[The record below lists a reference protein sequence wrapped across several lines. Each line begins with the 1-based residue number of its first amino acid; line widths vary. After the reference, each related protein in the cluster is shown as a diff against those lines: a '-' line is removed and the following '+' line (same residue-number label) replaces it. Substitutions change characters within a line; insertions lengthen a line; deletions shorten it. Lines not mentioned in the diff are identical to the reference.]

1 MNTQHLIRWLI
12 LPACFHLTLASAQ
25 NTDLPYSSGSTGADG
40 PLTFAKLFSQTR
52 QYHAMAY
59 DAARQQT
66 VMFGGSGGNQSN
78 DTWVWDGVNWTQK
91 TPASV
96 PPGRY
101 RHSMAYDSDR
111 QKVVMF
117 GGSSSGYVNDTW
129 EWDGVNWTQI
139 TPATS
144 PTARDG
150 HAMVYDAARQ
160 RMVLF
165 GGYSSTGG
173 YRNDIW
179 EWDGVNW
186 MQKSPATS
194 PSARGEHAMAYD
206 SVRQR
211 VVLFGGQSSG
221 SNNQTWEWDG
231 TNWVQ
236 KSPATVPTG
245 QGNLAMTYDS
255 VRQKV
260 IMFGGSNNPNNIT
273 WEWNGTNWTQLA
285 PATVPGARYYHAMVF
300 DSARQKIVMTGGYV
314 TSGYYSQETWEW
326 NGTDWSLVAGPTR
339 TFDMTGR
346 ADGIWNF
353 TSIEIPSG
361 MTIYF
366 KKNAANTPV
375 TWLATENVNIHGTLN
390 LSGAN
395 YTSSNTPG
403 NEAKGGPGGYDG
415 GLGGTS
421 FQVAGTYN
429 GSPGSGPGGGAPGID
444 RWGDGLCGSFT
455 GNSYLIPLVGGSGG
469 GGGASTPASNGINGG
484 AGGGAILIASTK
496 DIVVNGIIEAK
507 GGNYH
512 YINDSGTPPNGRDN
526 YSVSGCG
533 SGGAIRLVADR
544 VLGTGQLLV
553 DSGSYW
559 FTVPATSK
567 GKIRIEGYFRN
578 ILNTASSITS
588 GSATA
593 SVPLAVTVPPPGTS
607 PGLTIT
613 HVAGTAV
620 AQPPTGSLSSPD
632 VVFSSTGTVNITV
645 TAANIPDGTP
655 VTCRV
660 TSGSQIINLPTTGTV
675 TLAGGTC
682 SFSTTVQAG
691 VGTIQ
696 AFCNFTTGP

>member
-12 LPACFHLTLASAQ
+12 LPACLHLTLASAQ
-25 NTDLPYSSGSTGADG
+25 NTDLPYNSGSTGADG
-40 PLTFAKLFSQTR
+40 PLTFAKFFSQTR
-52 QYHAMAY
+52 YHHAMAY
-59 DAARQQT
+59 DVTRQKT
-66 VMFGGSGGNQSN
+66 VLFGGGGGNATN
-78 DTWVWDGVNWTQK
+78 DTWEWDGVNWVQK
-91 TPASV
+91 SPNTV
-96 PPGRY
+96 PPARY
-101 RHSMAYDSDR
+101 SHCMAFDSDR

-117 GGSSSGYVNDTW
+117 GGYGDGYLNDTW

-139 TPATS
+139 TPTTS
-144 PTARDG
+144 PLARFE

-160 RMVLF
+160 RIVLF
-165 GGYSSTGG
+165 GGLGSSGG
-173 YRNDIW
+173 SRNDTW

-186 MQKSPATS
+186 VQKSPTTS
-194 PSARGEHAMAYD
+194 PATRYQHAMAYD
-206 SVRQR
+206 NSRQR
-211 VVLFGGQSSG
+211 VVLFGGYYQDS
-221 SNNQTWEWDG
+221 QTWEWDG
-231 TNWVQ
+231 TNWSQ
-236 KSPATVPTG
+236 KSPSTVPNG
-245 QGNLAMTYDS
+245 QHEHAMAYDS
-255 VRQKV
+255 IRQKV
-260 IMFGGSNNPNNIT
+260 IMFGGTSSNNNIT
-273 WEWNGTNWTQLA
+273 WEWNGTNWTQSS

-300 DSARQKIVMTGGYV
+300 DSVRQKIVMTGGYAN
-314 TSGYYSQETWEW
+314 QETWEW
-326 NGTDWSLVAGPTR
+326 NGTDWSLVAAPTR

-346 ADGIWNF
+346 ANGIWNF
-353 TSIEIPSG
+353 TSIEIPAG

-375 TWLATENVNIHGTLN
+375 TWLAAENVDIQGTLN
-390 LSGAN
+390 LDGAN
-395 YTSSNTPG
+395 WTIPNTPG
-403 NEAKGGPGGYDG
+403 NEPKGGPGGYDG

-444 RWGDGLCGSFT
+444 RWGDAACGGFT

-469 GGGASTPASNGINGG
+469 GGGASLPASNGINGG

-496 DIVVNGIIEAK
+496 DITVSGTIRAK
-507 GGNYH
+507 GGDYGAF
-512 YINDSGTPPNGRDN
+512 YDDSGSPPNGRDN
-526 YSVSGCG
+526 WAVSGCG

-553 DSGSYW
+553 DGGSYW
-559 FTVPATSK
+559 FGTPTTSK

-578 ILNTASSITS
+578 ILNTSSGITS

-593 SVPLAVTVPPPGTS
+593 SVPLAVTVPPAGTS

-632 VVFSSTGTVNITV
+632 VIFSSTGTVNITV

>member
-1 MNTQHLIRWLI
+1 
-12 LPACFHLTLASAQ
+12 
-25 NTDLPYSSGSTGADG
+25 
-40 PLTFAKLFSQTR
+40 
-52 QYHAMAY
+52 MAY

-66 VMFGGSGGNQSN
+66 VLFGGASGSPSN
-78 DTWVWDGVNWTQK
+78 DTWVWDGVNWIQK
-91 TPASV
+91 SPATL
-96 PPGRY
+96 PPI
-101 RHSMAYDSDR
+101 RHHHAMAYDSQR

-117 GGSSSGYVNDTW
+117 GGYNNQIGLSMNDTW
-129 EWDGVNWTQI
+129 EWDGTTWTQI

-144 PTARDG
+144 PTARYQ

-160 RMVLF
+160 RVLLF
-165 GGYSSTGG
+165 GGYNNQLGVSM
-173 YRNDIW
+173 NDTW

-186 MQKSPATS
+186 AQKSPATS
-194 PSARGEHAMAYD
+194 PIVKYGHGMAYD
-206 SVRQR
+206 SNRQR
-211 VVLFGGQSSG
+211 VVLFGG
-221 SNNQTWEWDG
+221 SNNNNHTWEWDG
-231 TNWVQ
+231 TNWAQ
-236 KSPATVPTG
+236 KSPSTIPTG
-245 QGNLAMTYDS
+245 QSTIAMAYDS

-260 IMFGGSNNPNNIT
+260 IMFGGSSNPNNIT
-273 WEWNGTNWTQLA
+273 WEWNGTNWTQRS
-285 PATVPGARYYHAMVF
+285 PATVPDGRYSHAMVF
-300 DSARQKIVMTGGYV
+300 DSVRQKIVMTGGIV
-314 TSGYYSQETWEW
+314 SGYGNQETWEW
-326 NGTDWSLVAGPTR
+326 NDTDWSLVAGPTR

-346 ADGIWNF
+346 ANGIWNF
-353 TSIEIPSG
+353 TSIEIPAG
-361 MTIYF
+361 VTIIF

-375 TWLATENVNIHGTLN
+375 TWLATENVDIQGTLE
-390 LSGAN
+390 LSGAG

-444 RWGDGLCGSFT
+444 RWGDAACGGFT

-469 GGGASTPASNGINGG
+469 GGGASLPASNGINGG

-496 DIVVNGIIEAK
+496 DITVSGTIRAK
-507 GGNYH
+507 GGDYGAF
-512 YINDSGTPPNGRDN
+512 NDSGSPPNGRDN
-526 YSVSGCG
+526 WAVSGCG

-553 DSGSYW
+553 DGGSYW
-559 FTVPATSK
+559 FGTPTSSK

-593 SVPLAVTVPPPGTS
+593 SVPLAVTVPPAGTA

-632 VVFSSTGTVNITV
+632 VVFSSTGTVNI
-645 TAANIPDGTP
+645 AA
-655 VTCRV
+655 
-660 TSGSQIINLPTTGTV
+660 SGGFLPG
-675 TLAGGTC
+675 AGGARDGC
-682 SFSTTVQAG
+682 DGGGDAG
-691 VGTIQ
+691 GCAV
-696 AFCNFTTGP
+696 